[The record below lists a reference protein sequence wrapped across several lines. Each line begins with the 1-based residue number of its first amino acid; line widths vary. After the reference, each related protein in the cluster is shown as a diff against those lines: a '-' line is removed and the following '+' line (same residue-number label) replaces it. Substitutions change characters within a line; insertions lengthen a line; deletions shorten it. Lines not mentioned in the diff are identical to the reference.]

1 MQYLRQN
8 CCPKVIRVVL
18 LSKARARND
27 TNARVLQQIK
37 SIKNIRGLVRF
48 TGGLYCLKK
57 FSHEDELKLVHLRFP
72 PTFCGILICGK
83 AYMAPWTVLQVK
95 PGIVLSVEATSLA
108 LEARLLS
115 TASLSASQES

>member
-8 CCPKVIRVVL
+8 CCPKVIRVIL

-48 TGGLYCLKK
+48 TGCLYRLL
-57 FSHEDELKLVHLRFP
+57 HEHELKLIHLRFSH
-72 PTFCGILICGK
+72 TFCGILICGK
-83 AYMAPWTVLQVK
+83 AYMAPCTVLQVK
-95 PGIVLSVEATSLA
+95 PGMVLRVEATSLA